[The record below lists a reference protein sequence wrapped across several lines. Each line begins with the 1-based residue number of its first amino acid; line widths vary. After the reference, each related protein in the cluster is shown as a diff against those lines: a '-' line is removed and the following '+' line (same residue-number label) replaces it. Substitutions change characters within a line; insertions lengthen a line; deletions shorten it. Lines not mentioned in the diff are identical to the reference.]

1 MKPFSAWLENLWRE
15 NCSEHD
21 DYNEPRY
28 SLQEYFAKYKWWLR
42 REYRYQ
48 QTLKESNNGTNSS
61 SSS

>member
-1 MKPFSAWLENLWRE
+1 MKPFSTWLENLWRE

>member
-1 MKPFSAWLENLWRE
+1 MKPFSTWLEKLWRE

-28 SLQEYFAKYKWWLR
+28 TLQEYFAKYKWWLR

>member
-1 MKPFSAWLENLWRE
+1 MKPFSTWLENLWRE
-15 NCSEHD
+15 NYSEHD

-28 SLQEYFAKYKWWLR
+28 TLQEYFAKYKWWLR